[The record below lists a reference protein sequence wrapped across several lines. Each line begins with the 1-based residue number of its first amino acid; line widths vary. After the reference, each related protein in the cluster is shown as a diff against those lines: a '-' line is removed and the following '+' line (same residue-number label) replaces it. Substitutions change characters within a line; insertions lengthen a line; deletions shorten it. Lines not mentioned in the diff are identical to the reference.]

1 MDSQSRSPFRL
12 RKFWTTIALS
22 FAYALKQART
32 DYFLPLQARACDNW
46 ITEAPLYAQIF
57 VKL

>member
-1 MDSQSRSPFRL
+1 MDSQSRSPFCL

-22 FAYALKQART
+22 FAYALKQEGI

-46 ITEAPLYAQIF
+46 LTEAPLDAQIL